1 VLTALLQVIALARGL
16 QRGRETIARSAD
28 ALEAS
33 AEGVTEAA
41 GEAATLLE
49 ETKERRRDDDRRS
62 VT

>member
-1 VLTALLQVIALARGL
+1 MLTALLQVIALARGL